1 MMTDYEYSPLNLI
14 RASEIRLLTLL
25 PGPKEAEIHINLE
38 VVLLEEPRI
47 PQFEALSYTWG
58 STESPINIFIDEEK
72 RTSSIRRPQKKASRL
87 GATCVNPRTLAVT
100 QNLATALRYL
110 RYDDRPRVLWI
121 DAICVDQ
128 KNFSERSQ
136 QVARMAD
143 IYSLANRVVVWL
155 GPESHDSA
163 LALRS
168 LSTLGS
174 RMKVDWDQQTYAVV
188 PAVEDPQNNSIDHLL
203 MSHFDGSIWTSLFS
217 LLKRPWFGRLWIWQE
232 VHLAKNEVQILCG
245 YDDIAWRTFG
255 NAIHYL
261 YFKESKPAIL
271 QDPRG
276 FWEYM
281 ERAYL
286 LCSFRPMWGLF
297 DALCETR
304 RSECSDEKDKIYA
317 ILNLVDKHLRE
328 NLEPDYSKSTSRAYQ
343 DVVLDY
349 LRICKSLNLLR
360 FCELREPIADK
371 PTWVPDWSSP
381 NAFELVTDSCIS
393 WGSEA
398 HGEYV
403 GNGVLRV
410 TGIWA
415 AKIDHTENIFSLPE
429 NPNVQEVVET
439 VKNIATSIIKS
450 DEYVGGG
457 TMADAVC
464 RTLCYDI
471 SSDRYLPAK
480 TTYPDCSQCR
490 NLLLD
495 IVKVKDGY
503 IKVLELSTESEKYLS
518 YVSRAMRGRSFLV
531 TKDGYIGLAPQA
543 VEPGDQICIVFG
555 CNAPLILRPDEIG
568 RRSVVGECY
577 IHGRMDGAT
586 LLGPL
591 PSMWQNVYRYDAASR
606 EYWGGFINHETGES
620 QIEDPRLGPLPTEW
634 RTYSHKEEGAYNI
647 YINDRT
653 RKRTLYDPRQSLEA
667 LRARGVELQDFWLK

>member
-1 MMTDYEYSPLNLI
+1 MTDYEYSPLNLF

-25 PGPKEAEIHINLE
+25 PGPSEAEIHINLE
-38 VVLLEEPRI
+38 VVLLKEPRI

-58 STESPINIFIDEEK
+58 STESPVNIFVDEEK
-72 RTSSIRRPQKKASRL
+72 RRSSIRRPQKSAFRS
-87 GATCVNPRTLAVT
+87 GATCVNLRILAVT

-128 KNFSERSQ
+128 KNMSERSQ
-136 QVARMAD
+136 QVERMAD
-143 IYSLANRVVVWL
+143 IYTLANRVVVWL

-168 LSTLGS
+168 LNTLGS
-174 RMKVDWDQQTYAVV
+174 KITVDLVLQTCRIISIG
-188 PAVEDPQNNSIDHLL
+188 EDTDYESTDDLL
-203 MSHFDGSIWTSLFS
+203 TSHFDESTWTSIFS
-217 LLKRPWFGRLWIWQE
+217 LLNRPWFSRLWIWQE
-232 VHLAKNEVQILCG
+232 VHLAKNEVQVLCG
-245 YDDIAWRTFG
+245 YDDIAWRSFG
-255 NAIHYL
+255 NAIYYL
-261 YFKESKPAIL
+261 HINSKPAIP

-276 FWEYM
+276 SWECM
-281 ERAYL
+281 ERAFL
-286 LCSFRPMWGLF
+286 LISFRPMWGLI

-304 RSECSDEKDKIYA
+304 RSECSDKKDKIYA
-317 ILNLVDKHLRE
+317 VLNLVGKHMRE
-328 NLEPDYSKSTSRAYQ
+328 NLEPDYSKSTSKAYQ

-349 LRICKSLNLLR
+349 LRIYKSLNLLR

-381 NAFELVTDSCIS
+381 TAFDLLPDYHVS

-415 AKIDHTENIFSLPE
+415 AKIDHTENLLLPE
-429 NPNVQEVVET
+429 YPSVQEVAET

-457 TMADAVC
+457 TMVHAVC
-464 RTLCYDI
+464 RTLCCDM
-471 SSDRYLPAK
+471 SSERWLPAN
-480 TTYPDCSQCR
+480 TTYPDCSLCR
-490 NLLLD
+490 RFLLD
-495 IVKVKDGY
+495 LVKVKGGHIDNPG
-503 IKVLELSTESEKYLS
+503 LSTESELYLS
-518 YVSRAMRGRSFLV
+518 YVSWAMRGRSFLV

-543 VEPGDQICIVFG
+543 VEPGDQICIVLG
-555 CNAPLILRPDEIG
+555 CDAPLILRPDEIG

-577 IHGRMDGAT
+577 IHGLVDGAT

-591 PSMWQNVYRYDAASR
+591 PSMWQKVNRYDAAAR
-606 EYWGGFINHETGES
+606 GYWGAFINRETGET
-620 QIEDPRLGPLPTEW
+620 QIRDPRMGPLPAGW
-634 RTYSHKEEGAYNI
+634 RTCSHKGESAYNM
-647 YINDRT
+647 YLNDETGERT
-653 RKRTLYDPRQSLEA
+653 FSDPRMSPEA